1 MYAREVDKR
10 TLTFGVSGLLVRNS
24 LVMYDRETSTL
35 WSHLTGQ
42 ALAGPLMGEQLQ
54 LLPSTQASWGRWRR
68 AHPVSLFLKIDPSL
82 LGDPYSIYYRSP
94 RLGVSPDQADLVA
107 DPRLRAKEKVI
118 GVRLAG
124 QVKAYSFATLARD
137 RVVNDLVGGVPLVI
151 VFDGPSES
159 GAVFRRDPAGV
170 VLTFRPATRPLD
182 LADEETGSG
191 WDGLVGVAIAGP
203 LRGTALEPVPITYS
217 FWFAWSDFYPET
229 GLFV

>member
-1 MYAREVDKR
+1 MYAREVENR

-24 LVMYDRETSTL
+24 LVMYDRQTSTL

-42 ALAGPLMGEQLQ
+42 ALAGPLAGEQLQ
-54 LLPSTQASWGRWRR
+54 LLPSSQTSWGRWRR
-68 AHPVSLFLKIDPSL
+68 AHPESLFLKIDPSL
-82 LGDPYSIYYRSP
+82 LGDPYTHYYRSP
-94 RLGVSPDQADLVA
+94 RLGVDRDQADFVP
-107 DPRLRAKEKVI
+107 DPRLGAKEKVI

-137 RVVNDLVGGVPLVI
+137 RVVNDVVGGVPLVI

-170 VLTFRPATRPLD
+170 VLTFGPDARPLD
-182 LADEETGSG
+182 LVDEETGSG
-191 WDGLVGVAIAGP
+191 WDGLGGMAIAGP
-203 LRGTALEPVPITYS
+203 LRGTGLEQVPITYS

-229 GLFV
+229 DLFA